1 MTGKGSGVGL
11 PGAAWAGA
19 TSAIVAATAA
29 AAAAA
34 VITGVANRTRRDRLE
49 VRSKAVRG
57 RATLSEIT
65 SRS

>member
-1 MTGKGSGVGL
+1 MTGKGAGVGL
-11 PGAAWAGA
+11 AGAAWAGA
-19 TSAIVAATAA
+19 TSAIVAAT
-29 AAAAA
+29 AAAA

-49 VRSKAVRG
+49 VRAKAVRG